1 MREVLTNP
9 VTGYYYVRINMLGP
23 DGDLTT
29 SSEISQ
35 IFGELLG
42 VWVVS
47 EWTEPVDP
55 NSWSSSDLG
64 KDRWPATSSGYGLY
78 LVQQQDLRSVRSVAV
93 RAGRGLR
100 VPPPGAGESGAESSP
115 GPESDREPG
124 GSRRG

>member
-64 KDRWPATSSGYGLY
+64 KDRWPATSSGC
-78 LVQQQDLRSVRSVAV
+78 SVSCGPCW
-93 RAGRGLR
+93 AG
-100 VPPPGAGESGAESSP
+100 PPCPSTWC
-115 GPESDREPG
+115 R
-124 GSRRG
+124 